1 MAGRRESQKK
11 AREARVLRA
20 ASVLFARRGFERT
33 TMQDIARR
41 SRLAVGTIYNYFR
54 SKPEIILA
62 LVQRDTLAGLRA
74 GEAVLEDP
82 PRDPVA
88 AVEELLERAVEPF
101 ARHDRTLWRE
111 LTAAALKDPELTASF
126 FAADV
131 RLIALVASLLRE
143 LRARGDL
150 REDLD
155 PDRGAVCLYGIFFS
169 WYMAHLTNEAISH
182 EMLRAELRAG
192 VALVMNGYLERARG
206 GSP

>member
-11 AREARVLRA
+11 EREARVLRA

-33 TMQDIARR
+33 SMQDIARR

-62 LVQRDTLAGLRA
+62 LVQRDTLAGLHA
-74 GEAVLEDP
+74 GEAVLKHP

-88 AVEELLERAVEPF
+88 AVQDLLERAVEPF
-101 ARHDRTLWRE
+101 ARHDRNLWRE
-111 LTAAALKDPELTASF
+111 LTSAALKDPELTASF

-131 RLIALVASLLRE
+131 RLIALVAALLRE

-192 VALVMNGYLERARG
+192 VALVMNGYLERAQG

>member
-1 MAGRRESQKK
+1 MAGRRETQKK
-11 AREARVLRA
+11 EREARVLRS

-41 SRLAVGTIYNYFR
+41 SRLAVGTLYNYFR
-54 SKPEIILA
+54 SKAEIILA
-62 LVQRDTLAGLRA
+62 LVQRDTLAGLQA
-74 GEAVLEDP
+74 GEAVLKDP
-82 PRDPVA
+82 PPDPIA
-88 AVEELLERAVEPF
+88 AVQALLEQAVGPF
-101 ARHDRTLWRE
+101 ALHDRSLWRE
-111 LTAAALKDPELTASF
+111 LTAAALRDPELTRGF

-131 RLIALVASLLRE
+131 RLIALVSALLRE

-150 REDLD
+150 RQDLD

-169 WYMAHLTNEAISH
+169 LWIAHLTNEGISL

-192 VALVMNGYLERARG
+192 VSLVMTGYLERAHG

>member
-11 AREARVLRA
+11 QREARVLRA
-20 ASVLFARRGFERT
+20 ASALFARQGFERT

-62 LVQRDTLAGLRA
+62 LVQRDTLAGLQA
-74 GEAVLEDP
+74 GEAVLKDL

-88 AVEELLERAVEPF
+88 AVQLLLEQAVEPF
-101 ARHDRTLWRE
+101 ALHDRSLWRE
-111 LTAAALKDPELTASF
+111 LTAAALKDPALTRVF
-126 FAADV
+126 FSADV
-131 RLIALVASLLRE
+131 RLIALVAALLRE

-150 REDLD
+150 RQDLD
-155 PDRGAVCLYGIFFS
+155 PDRGAICLYGIFFS
-169 WYMAHLTNEAISH
+169 WWIAHLTNEGISL
-182 EMLRAELRAG
+182 EMLRAELRSG
-192 VALVMNGYLERARG
+192 VSLVMTGYLERAQG

>member
-1 MAGRRESQKK
+1 MLGRRESQKK
-11 AREARVLRA
+11 QREARILRA
-20 ASVLFARRGFERT
+20 ASALFARQGFERT

-62 LVQRDTLAGLRA
+62 LVQRDTLAGLQA
-74 GEAVLEDP
+74 GEAVLKDP

-88 AVEELLERAVEPF
+88 AVQLLLERAVEPF
-101 ARHDRTLWRE
+101 ALHDRSLWRE
-111 LTAAALKDPELTASF
+111 LTAAALKDPELTQGF

-131 RLIALVASLLRE
+131 RLIALVAALLRE

-150 REDLD
+150 RQDLD

-169 WYMAHLTNEAISH
+169 WWIAHLTNEGISL
-182 EMLRAELRAG
+182 EMLRAELRSG
-192 VALVMNGYLERARG
+192 VSLVMTGYLERAQG

>member
-1 MAGRRESQKK
+1 MVGRRETQKK
-11 AREARVLRA
+11 EREARVLRA
-20 ASVLFARRGFERT
+20 ASVLFAKRGFERT
-33 TMQDIARR
+33 TMQDIALR

-62 LVQRDTLAGLRA
+62 LVQRDTLAGLQA
-74 GEAVLEDP
+74 GEAVLKDP

-88 AVEELLERAVEPF
+88 AVQSLLERAVAPF
-101 ARHDRTLWRE
+101 ALHDRSLWRE
-111 LTAAALKDPELTASF
+111 LTAAALKDPELAQGF

-131 RLIALVASLLRE
+131 RLIALVAALLRE

-150 REDLD
+150 RQDLD

-169 WYMAHLTNEAISH
+169 WWIAHLTNEGISL
-182 EMLRAELRAG
+182 EMLRTELRAG
-192 VALVMNGYLERARG
+192 ASLVMTGYLEHAQG